1 MRKKVIRST
10 VGMCLSLFV
19 IFFVFMVAQYVY
31 DQVIVN
37 QKHTVQVTKQGKSQ
51 MQIYQNGTTATT
63 ETNLPTQEEVNSR
76 LQQDFETFK
85 GQVVQTDV
93 RYQVPSY
100 AAEVFEDLYVDAFE
114 QELEHQFPGDY
125 NEDVIETLLDRGMA
139 TIDFSMTTNKS

>member
-63 ETNLPTQEEVNSR
+63 ENEFTHARGGQ
-76 LQQDFETFK
+76 FTF
-85 GQVVQTDV
+85 
-93 RYQVPSY
+93 
-100 AAEVFEDLYVDAFE
+100 
-114 QELEHQFPGDY
+114 
-125 NEDVIETLLDRGMA
+125 A
-139 TIDFSMTTNKS
+139 TRF